1 MVKNTLHDA
10 GGTGSIPGLGRP
22 PGGGN
27 GSPLQ
32 DSGLGN
38 PSDGGAWGATVH
50 GLAKRSDTAE
60 QLNVTSVF

>member
-1 MVKNTLHDA
+1 MVKNTFHDA
-10 GGTGSIPGLGRP
+10 GRTGSIPGLGRP

-38 PSDGGAWGATVH
+38 LSNGGAWGATVH
-50 GLAKRSDTAE
+50 GFAKGSDTAE
-60 QLNVTSVF
+60 QLNVNSVF